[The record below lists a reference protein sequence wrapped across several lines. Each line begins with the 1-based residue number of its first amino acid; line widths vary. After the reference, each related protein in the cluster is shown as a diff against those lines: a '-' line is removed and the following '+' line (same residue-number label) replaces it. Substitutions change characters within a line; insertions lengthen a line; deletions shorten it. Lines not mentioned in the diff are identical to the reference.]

1 MFLKAGNIFS
11 RRRKTGSMPPS
22 FVSCSVAFVVVGI
35 VTTIPAFVRLGAD
48 MHVHYVLLHQGLVH
62 ETLLAVFTLVPRL
75 VVADVLVPHVDGQV
89 LHLSPAQ
96 VASPPSVPL
105 LLVLRQLVLV
115 PLHLPAVGTLHR
127 LGVVVP
133 LKVASQVLSTLPF
146 KSTKVTNLLV
156 RLQMP
161 LQLDLGLKAALAALL
176 RAGDPAH
183 VHHLHVS
190 LLLRESDR
198 SRRWTTFHVR
208 QPERAWQ
215 IWAITGEVLDGVD
228 HFVLLHVLCIDV
240 GATICAK
247 DISVGIHRILFN
259 FSLSAFYITFLPVKG
274 TFVVVHRAGALANVT
289 TFVANKS
296 LVPSC
301 LMVFQLLAGLE
312 CFWALG
318 TPMPAHVSCQHMLLH
333 LAEVQILLRL

>member
-1 MFLKAGNIFS
+1 
-11 RRRKTGSMPPS
+11 MPPS
-22 FVSCSVAFVVVGI
+22 FVSCSVAFVVVSI

-48 MHVHYVLLHQGLVH
+48 MHVHYVLLHQWLVH

-133 LKVASQVLSTLPF
+133 LKVASQVLSALPF

-161 LQLDLGLKAALAALL
+161 LQLHLGLEAALAALL

-198 SRRWTTFHVR
+198 SRRWTTFHGR

-247 DISVGIHRILFN
+247 DISVGVHRILFN
-259 FSLSAFYITFLPVKG
+259 FSLFAAFYVAFLPVKG

-296 LVPSC
+296 LVPGRM
-301 LMVFQLLAGLE
+301 MVLQLLTGLE